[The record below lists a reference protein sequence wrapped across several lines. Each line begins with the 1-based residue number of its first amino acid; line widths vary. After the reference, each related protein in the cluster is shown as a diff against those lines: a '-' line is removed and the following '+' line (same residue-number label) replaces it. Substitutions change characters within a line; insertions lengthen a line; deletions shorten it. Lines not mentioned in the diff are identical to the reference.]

1 MKKIVLIFSLMSSVS
16 FGQMTQTNE
25 PNYGTSKLMY
35 VCDSNATSYSSI
47 TGNNVIWDYSQL
59 AGVGS
64 LTETVSLDTIDI
76 NTIDTTFLG
85 ATKKYS
91 IGTVLKTFYNSTVA
105 SRISQGFIFADA
117 TLGDVPV
124 KWNTDAEKLV
134 DYPFA
139 LSNSFNDIFSGVV
152 ETAISPMPSPANGSC
167 SASIDGIGT
176 LILQQNTYN
185 NITRY
190 HFRDSIVTNVSGLP
204 VSLVRNWYEYYDL
217 NTGDFLPL
225 FVLVNLRVYSMLI
238 NNETSLVLSSDQ
250 PTTFVGLNE
259 NTNQVKIVYPN
270 PANDVLNI
278 STNGEISNVVIST
291 LDGKV
296 MKTSTESS
304 IDVSNLTAGMY
315 IYQVTVN
322 GKVSTGNFVKN

>member
-91 IGTVLKTFYNSTVA
+91 IGTVLKTFYNSTTA
-105 SRISQGFIFADA
+105 SRISQGFIFNEA

-124 KWNTDAEKLV
+124 KWNSDPEKLV

-139 LSNSFNDIFSGVV
+139 LTNSFNDIFSGVV
-152 ETAISPMPSPANGSC
+152 ETATASSASGSC

-190 HFRDSIVTNVSGLP
+190 HFKDSILTIVSGILP
-204 VSLVRNWYEYYDL
+204 VTLVRNWYEYYDL
-217 NTGDFLPL
+217 NTGNYLPI
-225 FVLVNLRVYSMLI
+225 FILVNLKLYSDVI
-238 NNETSLVLSSDQ
+238 NSETSLVLSSDQ
-250 PTTFVGLNE
+250 PSQFVGVNE
-259 NTNQVKIVYPN
+259 FNKENIVFYPN
-270 PANDVLNI
+270 PVNDILNI
-278 STNGEISNVVIST
+278 SAEGEISNVVISA

-296 MKTSTESS
+296 IKATNESS
-304 IDVSNLTAGMY
+304 IDVSNLTSGMY
-315 IYQVTVN
+315 LYQVTVN